1 MWYHLYLLYFLV
13 AVVLT
18 LVILI
23 ITLAEDT
30 IIQSLLAGGTAV
42 AVGDFNDSTM
52 LTGLELQAGDKL
64 IFGTSKTDDTGGTT
78 TYNLVFEL
86 KKDGAVIEKTD
97 SVTVN
102 SPEAT
107 LEVPS
112 TASNYT
118 LSFNGTRTNSN
129 NAANAAA
136 ADTLVFIEFI
146 QLRRT
151 KRILF

>member
-23 ITLAEDT
+23 IVMAEDT
-30 IIQSLLAGGTAV
+30 IIQTLLAGGASNTFTLNNFT
-42 AVGDFNDSTM
+42 GDIVLSD
-52 LTGLELQAGDKL
+52 LELQGGDTL
-64 IFGTSKTDDTGGTT
+64 IFGTSGNNNAAYTV
-78 TYNLVFEL
+78 VFQL
-86 KKDGAVIEKTD
+86 KKDSVVIAKT
-97 SVTVN
+97 TITAA

-107 LEVPS
+107 LNVP
-112 TASNYT
+112 T
-118 LSFNGTRTNSN
+118 
-129 NAANAAA
+129 AAN
-136 ADTLVFIEFI
+136 DYSLDFDLTNGNQNDVVIEFI